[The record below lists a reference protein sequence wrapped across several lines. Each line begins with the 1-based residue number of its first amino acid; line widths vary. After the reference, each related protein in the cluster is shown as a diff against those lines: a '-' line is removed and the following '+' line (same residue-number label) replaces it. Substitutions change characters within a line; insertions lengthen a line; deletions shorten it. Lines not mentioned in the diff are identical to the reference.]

1 MTQTYNT
8 NHYICGIDLGIYA
21 TQNDIEIIHK
31 ENYIKLKKGDSY
43 IVIMIDGDIESDTVH
58 VYSDVVMLDELR
70 FHYLDFN
77 PETEKLQIILK
88 KKYDFEVYQSNVE
101 GELINKLQE
110 ADNNYDGILI
120 NAGGYTHTSVA
131 ITDAIEAIS
140 TPVIEVHISNIFD
153 RESFRNKSLISKNCA
168 GHISGF
174 GLKSYEIG
182 LKHLLEM

>member
-1 MTQTYNT
+1 MKA
-8 NHYICGIDLGIYA
+8 L
-21 TQNDIEIIHK
+21 IINGPNLNLIGK
-31 ENYIKLKKGDSY
+31 RKTDVYG
-43 IVIMIDGDIESDTVH
+43 TV
-58 VYSDVVMLDELR
+58 SLDD
-70 FHYLDFN
+70 YLD
-77 PETEKLQIILK
+77 TLK
-88 KKYDFEVYQSNVE
+88 NNYGFEVYQSNVE

-110 ADNNYDGILI
+110 ADNKFDGILI

-174 GLKSYEIG
+174 GLNSYELG
-182 LKHLLEM
+182 LKYLLEM